1 MLRDKEYNLSTLTK
15 LWNGDN
21 LVRKYAFLIVILII
35 LVAGGVLTAVDQAGG
50 FEKLIPYLQ
59 QTSNPDASPAYAT
72 QWQAEQLVFFIGFL
86 LVNLIGIG
94 GTIAFVMWALDRQ
107 VRVAKASGGQIT
119 SGEAETAT
127 ES

>member
-1 MLRDKEYNLSTLTK
+1 M
-15 LWNGDN
+15 
-21 LVRKYAFLIVILII
+21 RKYAFLIVILII
-35 LVAGGVLTAVDQAGG
+35 LVAGGVLTAIDQAGG

-94 GTIAFVMWALDRQ
+94 GTIAFIMWALDRQ
-107 VRVAKASGGQIT
+107 VRVAKASGGQIA
-119 SGEAETAT
+119 SGETETAT